1 MSKGTYLMERMAE
14 RRTELLK
21 RLKENPPEKWDETM
35 ATFAIEKGIS
45 EKTVGEYYTLLKRAK
60 LV

>member
-1 MSKGTYLMERMAE
+1 MERMAE

-45 EKTVGEYYTLLKRAK
+45 EKTVGEYYALLKRAK